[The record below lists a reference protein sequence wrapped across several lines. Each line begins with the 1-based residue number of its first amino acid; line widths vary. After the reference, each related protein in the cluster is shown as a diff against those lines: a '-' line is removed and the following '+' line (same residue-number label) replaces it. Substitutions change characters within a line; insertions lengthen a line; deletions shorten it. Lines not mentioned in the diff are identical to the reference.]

1 MFEGFPNG
9 PNEEDEDYVPPPMV
23 WWEKIMMIGSMSL
36 FIIGVL
42 NLLKSCSENK
52 CPF

>member
-1 MFEGFPNG
+1 MFEGFPDG
-9 PNEEDEDYVPPPMV
+9 PNDEDEDYIPPPLQ
-23 WWEKIMMIGSMSL
+23 WWERVLMVSGMSL
-36 FIIGVL
+36 FIVSVL